1 MSDRPS
7 PVTLRLAPH
16 AIPELR
22 AAFDEAL
29 ASMSRQ
35 LSRLRDEGYLR
46 EPWLG
51 DEISAEVADF
61 YNRRVMDST
70 DGPYAALVAYEAE
83 LLKVRDT
90 LQRMEDEYRR
100 TEGDNARLGGRL

>member
-1 MSDRPS
+1 VASS
-7 PVTLRLAPH
+7 YSHVTLRVEPRS
-16 AIPELR
+16 IPNLR
-22 AAFDEAL
+22 EAFEEAL
-29 ASMSRQ
+29 TSLGAQ
-35 LSRLRDEGYLR
+35 LRRLQNEGYLR

-90 LQRMEDEYRR
+90 LQLMEDEYRR